1 MQMIKFQYGADR
13 KRCNDIL
20 SAEADRAVTRRFSLQ
35 GKTKLHS
42 ISVLVLFIRS
52 VRIFSMLL

>member
-1 MQMIKFQYGADR
+1 MFEFQYGADR

-35 GKTKLHS
+35 GKTKSHS
-42 ISVLVLFIRS
+42 ISLLVLFK
-52 VRIFSMLL
+52 FSKDS